1 MTLKERAGLSEWR
14 LLFSAQD
21 NVLRF
26 KYKRAWLKQK
36 VPLGKEVHHL
46 H

>member
-1 MTLKERAGLSEWR
+1 MILKERAGLSEWR
-14 LLFSAQD
+14 LLSLVQD

-26 KYKRAWLKQK
+26 KYRRAWLKRK
-36 VPLGKEVHHL
+36 VPLGKEVHQL